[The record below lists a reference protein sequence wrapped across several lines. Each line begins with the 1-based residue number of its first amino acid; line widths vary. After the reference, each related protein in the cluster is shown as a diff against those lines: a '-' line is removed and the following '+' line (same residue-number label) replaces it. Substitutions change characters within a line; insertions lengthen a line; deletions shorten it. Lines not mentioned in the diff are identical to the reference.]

1 MTNYYFLIT
10 ALPVISIG
18 KKPEISFKELME
30 MLVLNLTSRDLQ
42 LVGLLL
48 RPIDLYNIRALWLGF
63 PLDDRGN
70 YKAKELEEALLVKDM
85 LPPYVI
91 DYLDRY
97 ESTAD
102 RLRYFSS
109 LYVSLFRDEQIHLP
123 NRKNGFLLKYFQFE
137 RELRL
142 VLTALRSKKSGR
154 DIVRELQF
162 EDPYDP
168 FVSDILAQK
177 DAAEYTPPKEYEDL
191 KTLFMENS
199 QSPQRLNRAILQY
212 RFEKIEEM
220 EENQDFT
227 IDRVLSYIA
236 RLLIVE
242 SLDQLD
248 QEKETGTLIVEQMSQ
263 YG

>member
-1 MTNYYFLIT
+1 MANYYFLIT
-10 ALPVISIG
+10 ALPPVSIG
-18 KKPEISFKELME
+18 KKPEITFKGLME
-30 MLVLNLTSRDLQ
+30 MLALNLTPKDLQ

-48 RPIDLYNIRALWLGF
+48 QPIDLYNMRALWLGF

-91 DYLDRY
+91 DYLERY
-97 ESTAD
+97 ESTND

-109 LYVSLFRDEQIHLP
+109 LYVSLFRDEQTHL
-123 NRKNGFLLKYFQFE
+123 KGFLKKYYQLE
-137 RELRL
+137 REIRL
-142 VLTALRSKKSGR
+142 VLTALRSKKTGR
-154 DIVRELQF
+154 DLVRELQF
-162 EDPYDP
+162 EDPYEP

-177 DAAEYTPPKEYEDL
+177 DAADYIPPKEYEDL

-199 QSPQRLNRAILQY
+199 SSPQKLNRAILQY

-227 IDRVLSYIA
+227 IDRVLCYIA

-242 SLDQLD
+242 SLEQLD
-248 QEKETGTLIVEQMSQ
+248 LEKETGTIALEQLSQ